1 MILQN
6 IKGKSKFFEK
16 ANIINI
22 FFEVTFFNISR
33 FSLFKKIELYIIFH
47 VISLTTFQIELQ
59 KKSII

>member
-16 ANIINI
+16 TNINI

-47 VISLTTFQIELQ
+47 VISLITFQIELQ